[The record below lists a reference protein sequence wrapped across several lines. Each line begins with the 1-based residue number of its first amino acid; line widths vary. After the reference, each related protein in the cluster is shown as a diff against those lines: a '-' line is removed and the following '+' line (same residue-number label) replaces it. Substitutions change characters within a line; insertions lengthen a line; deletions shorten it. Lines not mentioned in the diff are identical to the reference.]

1 MIEHE
6 YMMILI
12 HQSNVRD
19 QLRRAE
25 QMRLIREALHEQ
37 NKQRALRVVAHLR
50 PLRWL
55 RRRAATQPQPS
66 VLDDATAC
74 SASSWAV

>member
-6 YMMILI
+6 YMMMLI

-25 QMRLIREALHEQ
+25 QKRLIREALHEQ
-37 NKQRALRVVAHLR
+37 DKRRALRVLAHLH

-55 RRRAATQPQPS
+55 RPRAAVQPQPS
-66 VLDDATAC
+66 ALDDASAC

>member
-6 YMMILI
+6 YMTMII

-19 QLRRAE
+19 QLRRGE
-25 QMRLIREALHEQ
+25 QKRLIREALHEQ
-37 NKQRALRVVAHLR
+37 NKERALRLTAHFR

-55 RRRAATQPQPS
+55 RRRSATRPRPA